1 MDHYTYNSYV
11 GTYILKQGTFL
22 YNKIEN
28 THNFFFVAENYISSL
43 FSFVINL
50 NNSSPLAESFAFR
63 FLKITVTSKK
73 QTKKYSF

>member
-1 MDHYTYNSYV
+1 MDHNYTYNSYV

-50 NNSSPLAESFAFR
+50 NNSSP
-63 FLKITVTSKK
+63 
-73 QTKKYSF
+73 